1 MNKRVDSVFLKQL
14 FCLLLLLIFIEACKT
29 KQKAV
34 IKPVVDNRPAQ
45 QLYRKQQ
52 ANELNFTTLSL
63 KADISTDIEG
73 NNQSFDAHIR
83 VKKDSIIWINISA
96 LAIDVARVIITPD
109 SVKVMNRIKSNY
121 FADDI
126 CKINDLIN
134 ADFDFEMLQ
143 SILVGNSFDFY
154 NDDRLKTSIDGNRY
168 LLSSYKKYKLKKII
182 NNPTVSPD
190 RDPLQSIW
198 LDPTSFKIVK
208 LLLNDFATNRQMQA
222 DYSKFEV
229 VDSVLFPRHIDIN
242 ISAQKNIKATI
253 NYSKVKLNEPQTF
266 PFKVPEKYDRIK
278 K

>member
-1 MNKRVDSVFLKQL
+1 MNKKVNPVFLKQL
-14 FCLLLLLIFIEACKT
+14 FCLLFALVIIEACKT
-29 KQKAV
+29 KEKAV
-34 IKPVVDNRPAQ
+34 ILPVVDNRPAQ
-45 QLYRKQQ
+45 QLYKKQQ
-52 ANELNFTTLSL
+52 SNELNFTTLSL
-63 KADISTDIEG
+63 KADVSTEIEG

-83 VKKDSIIWINISA
+83 VKKDSVIWINISA
-96 LAIDVARVIITPD
+96 LAIDVARVVITPD

-143 SILVGNSFDFY
+143 SILVGNSFEYYSDE
-154 NDDRLKTSIDGNRY
+154 RLKTSVDGNRY
-168 LLSSYKKYKLKKII
+168 LLSSYKKRKLKKII

-198 LDPTSFKIVK
+198 LDPASFKIVK

-229 VDSVLFPRHIDIN
+229 VDSVLFPRHIEIN
-242 ISAQKNIKATI
+242 IAAQKNVKATI
-253 NYSKVKLNEPQTF
+253 AYSKVKLNEPQTF
-266 PFKVPEKYDRIK
+266 PFKVPEKYERIRK
-278 K
+278 